1 MLRKAQDAMP
11 GDPGGPGG
19 SGGSGGS
26 AGSGGEEV
34 SGGPGRSG
42 VRVLSSG
49 LVVAVGT
56 GLGNVLAYGFNL
68 ALSRGLGPQG
78 YAQLGT
84 LLAVFLIG
92 SVPGMAV
99 QAVSA
104 RRLAVTFDG
113 PPEAQVELCR
123 RLRVRASAA
132 GAAVAVLFVA
142 VAPAISV
149 MLPSVT
155 TAGVAW
161 TGVSLAAFTVF
172 SGYLGLA
179 QGTRLF
185 GTMTLLF
192 LAAHTIRLVIGVAAA
207 GAGASPTAVMAAQ
220 TGAWA
225 LAAVA
230 GHFMLRDMTDLSRL
244 TARDGVADLAG
255 LGTAGSFEEMPPP
268 ANIPAPRTEPDPGPR
283 RAAPG
288 YTAELLRA
296 CGGLGGIIILANLDV
311 LLAGRYLSDGDLGRY
326 NTAALIARAAF
337 FAPSFVAILAYPR
350 LARAEERRRALL
362 LSLLITAVFGVC
374 GVLLVAVGG
383 DPLIKAA
390 FGAKYADSAGSFDL
404 GAHGWLFAAL
414 GALLAL
420 VNLALLDGVA
430 RRSHVVSAVVLGG
443 IVLETGAVVGFAHHS
458 ADQIIVAAAGCALL
472 TAIVSVTAC
481 LAARPVPTA
490 LATPP
495 PKAGAVGALPQTS
508 N

>member
-1 MLRKAQDAMP
+1 MRRKAQDAT
-11 GDPGGPGG
+11 PGGADEPGG
-19 SGGSGGS
+19 Q
-26 AGSGGEEV
+26 
-34 SGGPGRSG
+34 GRPERRG
-42 VRVLSSG
+42 MRVLSSG

-68 ALSRGLGPQG
+68 ALSRGLGPHG

-113 PPEAQVELCR
+113 PPEARVELCR
-123 RLRVRASAA
+123 RLRVRAMAA
-132 GAAVAVLFVA
+132 GAAVAVLFLA

-149 MLPSVT
+149 LLPSVT

-179 QGTRLF
+179 QGTRRF
-185 GTMTLLF
+185 GTMTVLF
-192 LAAHTIRLVIGVAAA
+192 LAAHSTRLVIGVAAA
-207 GAGASPTAVMAAQ
+207 QAGASPTAVMAAQ

-230 GHFMLRDMTDLSRL
+230 GHFLLRELTDLSGLAADTGLEGLDGTGGLGRPG
-244 TARDGVADLAG
+244 ARDG
-255 LGTAGSFEEMPPP
+255 AGSVEEMPP
-268 ANIPAPRTEPDPGPR
+268 AASIPAPRGEPDLGPR
-283 RAAPG
+283 RPAPG
-288 YTAELLRA
+288 YSAELLRA

-337 FAPSFVAILAYPR
+337 FAPAFVAILAYPR

-362 LSLLITAVFGVC
+362 LSLLITAASGVC
-374 GVLLVAVGG
+374 GVLLTALGG
-383 DPLIKAA
+383 DRLIKAA
-390 FGAKYADSAGSFDL
+390 FGTKYTDSAGSFDL
-404 GAHGWLFAAL
+404 GAHGWLFASL

-443 IVLETGAVVGFAHHS
+443 IVLETGAIVGFAHHS
-458 ADQIIVAAAGCALL
+458 ADQIITAATACALL

-481 LAARPVPTA
+481 LAARPVPAT

-495 PKAGAVGALPQTS
+495 PKGGAVGALPQTS
-508 N
+508 G